1 MQILFLRPLNVEF
14 SAIRNHQSEI
24 GIMPDSAQS
33 NWLQK
38 LWDFLRRLFGA
49 GEKPAPPS
57 TPTPEP
63 EPEPEPEPNGRFIA
77 IDAGHGGDDTG
88 AINQAAGINEKTVTL
103 AISQQLQR
111 ILESRGHE
119 VLMTRRTDVFV
130 PLGQRAELANTAA
143 TEIFASIHC
152 NSAENAGATGIETY
166 HHANSAMGKALAA
179 EVHAALIAA
188 FPSHQNRGV
197 KSANFQVLRE
207 TQMPACLVETEF
219 ISNPQQAQFLAN
231 PANQEK
237 IARAIADGI
246 KTYFQQ

>member
-1 MQILFLRPLNVEF
+1 MR
-14 SAIRNHQSEI
+14 
-24 GIMPDSAQS
+24 
-33 NWLQK
+33 K
-38 LWDFLRRLFGA
+38 LFGS
-49 GEKPAPPS
+49 GDEPAPPS

-63 EPEPEPEPNGRFIA
+63 PANGHFIA

-88 AINQAAGINEKTVTL
+88 AINQAAGITEKAVTL

-130 PLGQRAELANTAA
+130 PLGQRAELANTAG
-143 TEIFASIHC
+143 TEIFVSLHC

-166 HHANSAMGKALAA
+166 HHPTSEMGQVLAA
-179 EVHAALIAA
+179 EAHRALIAA

-219 ISNPQQAQFLAN
+219 ISNNQQAQFLAN

-246 KTYFQQ
+246 KIYFQG

>member
-1 MQILFLRPLNVEF
+1 
-14 SAIRNHQSEI
+14 
-24 GIMPDSAQS
+24 MPDSTQS
-33 NWLQK
+33 SWLQK
-38 LWDFLRRLFGA
+38 LWDFFRKLFGA
-49 GEKPAPPS
+49 GDKPVPPS

-63 EPEPEPEPNGRFIA
+63 EPPANSRFIA
-77 IDAGHGGDDTG
+77 VDAGHGGDDSG
-88 AINQAAGINEKTVTL
+88 AVNQAVGVNEKTINL

-111 ILESRGHE
+111 ILDSRGHQI
-119 VLMTRRTDVFV
+119 LMTRRTDVFV
-130 PLGQRAELANTAA
+130 PLGQRAELANTAG
-143 TEIFASIHC
+143 TEIFVSIHC

-166 HHANSAMGKALAA
+166 HHSNSEMGQALATQ
-179 EVHAALIAA
+179 VHHALIAA

-219 ISNPQQAQFLAN
+219 ISNNQQAQFLAN

-246 KTYFQQ
+246 KAYFQE

>member
-1 MQILFLRPLNVEF
+1 
-14 SAIRNHQSEI
+14 
-24 GIMPDSAQS
+24 MPDSTQS
-33 NWLQK
+33 SWLQK
-38 LWDFLRRLFGA
+38 LWDFLRKLFGA
-49 GEKPAPPS
+49 GDKPAPPS

-63 EPEPEPEPNGRFIA
+63 EPPANGRFIA
-77 IDAGHGGDDTG
+77 VDAGHGGDDTG

-111 ILESRGHE
+111 ILEGRGHE

-130 PLGQRAELANTAA
+130 PLGQRAELANAA
-143 TEIFASIHC
+143 GTEIFVSIHC
-152 NSAENAGATGIETY
+152 NSAENTGATGIETY
-166 HHANSAMGKALAA
+166 HHPNSEMGKALAT
-179 EVHAALIAA
+179 EVQRALIAA
-188 FPSHQNRGV
+188 FPSHQNRGI

-219 ISNPQQAQFLAN
+219 ISSHQQAQFLAN

-246 KTYFQQ
+246 KAYFQQ